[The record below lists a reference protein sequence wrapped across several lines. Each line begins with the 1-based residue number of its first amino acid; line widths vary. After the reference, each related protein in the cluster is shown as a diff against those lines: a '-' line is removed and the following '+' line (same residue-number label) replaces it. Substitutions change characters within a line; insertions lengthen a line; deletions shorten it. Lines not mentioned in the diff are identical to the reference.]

1 MGTRKR
7 TVRRFQVETLEGR
20 LAPGGA
26 HGIGGEVLPAHVAP
40 RQAHVAPPGGG
51 AVARP
56 EAAPVAYG
64 SNTISYGQEGNAFNA
79 GTAGSFQKVRE

>member
-7 TVRRFQVETLEGR
+7 PAGRLQVEALEAR
-20 LAPGGA
+20 WTPGGMSGGVLGDRA
-26 HGIGGEVLPAHVAP
+26 TCHIGEEIPQVHV
-40 RQAHVAPPGGG
+40 
-51 AVARP
+51 
-56 EAAPVAYG
+56 APVAYG

>member
-1 MGTRKR
+1 
-7 TVRRFQVETLEGR
+7 
-20 LAPGGA
+20 
-26 HGIGGEVLPAHVAP
+26 
-40 RQAHVAPPGGG
+40 
-51 AVARP
+51 VARP